1 MSALETIVR
10 RWSAISR
17 SLSQFTPALPP
28 HARRRLRLRLERLE
42 DRTVLSSFNLPV
54 TSLADTGPGTLR
66 SAITEADAG
75 SAAQTYN
82 IKFKVSGTIALESA
96 LPDLSESM
104 NLSGPGA
111 SRLTVQ
117 RDPRASSFFGIFVV
131 DPGVAV
137 KISGMT
143 IAHGFSI
150 YLGSGAGIDNA
161 GTLSVSHTTISD
173 NSSDGGIDNIGT
185 LAVSHS
191 TIAEN
196 AAEDGGGIHNT
207 GSLTV
212 SFTTISHNYA
222 VGGGYVAGYGG
233 GIDNTG
239 MLTVKHSTIFAN
251 NIPVEINGPPV
262 PIYPEGGG
270 VYNGTTGTVSLSR
283 TTISGN
289 SAAYSGG
296 GIGNTGTLTLS
307 HTTISGNSAFYSGD
321 GINNTGT
328 LTVSNTTI
336 SRNTGGSGNVGGG
349 INNSGPL
356 TVSHTIISGN
366 TGGIGSLG
374 AGINNTGPL
383 TISLSTISG
392 NTDAR
397 GSTGGGINN
406 TGPLT
411 VSRTTISRNSATTGG
426 GLYNSGGAQAEVD
439 YSTIN
444 DPAGG
449 GIVNNNASMPNY
461 GSTVRLKK
469 TVVDGVFYKQYVY

>member
-1 MSALETIVR
+1 MSALEPIIR

-17 SLSQFTPALPP
+17 SLSQFTPARPP

-66 SAITEADAG
+66 LGDHPSRRWLRRA
-75 SAAQTYN
+75 TYN
-82 IKFKVSGTIALESA
+82 IKFKVSGTITLESA

-117 RDPRASSFFGIFVV
+117 RDPKASSFFGIFVV

-137 KISGMT
+137 KISAMT
-143 IAHGFSI
+143 IANGFAI
-150 YLGSGAGIDNA
+150 YPASGAGIDNA
-161 GTLSVSHTTISD
+161 GTLSVSHTTIFG
-173 NSSDGGIDNIGT
+173 NRGGSGINNIGT
-185 LAVSHS
+185 LALSHS

-196 AAEDGGGIHNT
+196 AASDGGGIHNT

-212 SFTTISHNYA
+212 SFTTIAHNYA
-222 VGGGYVAGYGG
+222 IGNGG

-239 MLTVKHSTIFAN
+239 MLTVTHSTIFAN
-251 NIPVEINGPPV
+251 NVGTGFIGPEM
-262 PIYPEGGG
+262 IYPEGGG
-270 VYNGTTGTVSLSR
+270 IYNDATGTVSLSR

-289 SAAYSGG
+289 VAYLGAGIFNNGTLTLSLATVSGNAADGNGG
-296 GIGNTGTLTLS
+296 GIGNTGTLTVNQ
-307 HTTISGNSAFYSGD
+307 TGISRNSAGFSGA
-321 GINNTGT
+321 GVNSSGS
-328 LTVSNTTI
+328 LTVNHTTI
-336 SRNTGGSGNVGGG
+336 SRNTGGSSSVGGG

-383 TISLSTISG
+383 TISLSTISR
-392 NTDAR
+392 NID
-397 GSTGGGINN
+397 GSGSGGGGINN

-426 GLYNSGGAQAEVD
+426 GLYNSGGAKRKSTTPRSTTPPAE
-439 YSTIN
+439 
-444 DPAGG
+444 
-449 GIVNNNASMPNY
+449 
-461 GSTVRLKK
+461 GS
-469 TVVDGVFYKQYVY
+469 